1 MLPFASLLTR
11 IVSMLTELG
20 QRDHKVGEDS
30 GSYGSFDNDNDND
43 NENENENGEIW
54 VAWK

>member
-11 IVSMLTELG
+11 IVSMLAKLG
-20 QRDHKVGEDS
+20 QRNLKVGEDS

-43 NENENENGEIW
+43 NGEIW
-54 VAWK
+54 VTY

>member
-20 QRDHKVGEDS
+20 QRNHKVGEDS
-30 GSYGSFDNDNDND
+30 GSYGSFDNE